1 MGVGMKITALLSL
14 LSFTVIA
21 ISVNAAENPK
31 PFLIVQITAD
41 QLRGDLLDR
50 YRGQLPNGFGRIEA
64 RGYWV
69 HAGDVD
75 HALTLSFPGHAT
87 LATGMHPSHHGLTG
101 NEWWVEKDGKWSELD
116 VSRDVRYKVVD
127 APKRQGISPKN
138 LLVSTLGEWTKSSN
152 RHAKSVSLGTGNPI
166 PVAYAGHHAD
176 AVYWYDSSINEFT
189 TSTYYA
195 PRLAPWV
202 ETFNKH
208 ALASFQ
214 KPVWVLTVPADEVR
228 LANPDDDPNERSG
241 KNNTFPHGYAAES
254 RPASGGS
261 SPTEYSEWWD
271 GTPLKDEAL
280 LALAASAVDA
290 EMLGQRNVIDY
301 LAIDLGSTDD
311 VGHDFGPL
319 SLEQFDTLKRLD
331 RALGGFL
338 DHLDA
343 VVGKG
348 RYVLA
353 FSADHGVVDA
363 TDPGVNGRI
372 VKTAEIEGVLDQIEQ
387 AASHEIL
394 SQGALEQRTVE
405 ILKKADFIAD
415 AYTEERLSQ
424 TSTDP
429 FIRLYANVMRHGL
442 TTDFPLWTRKERAF
456 HPARYNIIVRFKENT
471 VIDAAAAVHGSPY
484 AQDRLV
490 PIIFAGAGIRHG
502 EDTRGART
510 VDVAPTLAAA
520 AGIAAPKG
528 LDGHAVNAAL
538 LAR

>member
-1 MGVGMKITALLSL
+1 MKRTALFGVFGCSLIALS
-14 LSFTVIA
+14 A
-21 ISVNAAENPK
+21 NAADNPK
-31 PFLIVQITAD
+31 PLLIVQITAD

-50 YRGQLPNGFGRIEA
+50 YRSALPNGFGRIEA
-64 RGYWV
+64 QGYWV
-69 HAGDVD
+69 HAGNVD

-87 LATGMHPSHHGLTG
+87 LATGMHPARHGLTG
-101 NEWWVEKDGKWSELD
+101 NEWWVEKDGKWGEVD
-116 VSRDVRYKVVD
+116 VSRDERYKVID
-127 APKRQGISPKN
+127 APKRPGVSPAK

-152 RHAKSVSLGTGNPI
+152 PHAKSVALGTGNPI
-166 PVAYAGHHAD
+166 PMAYAGHHAD
-176 AVYWYDSSINEFT
+176 AAYWYDSSINEFT

-195 PRLAPWV
+195 PRLASWV
-202 ETFNKH
+202 AAFNRH

-214 KPVWVLTVPADEVR
+214 KPEWTLTVAAEEVK
-228 LANPDDDPNERSG
+228 LANRDDDPNERFG
-241 KNNTFPHGYAAES
+241 RNNTFPHSYAAES

-261 SPTEYSEWWD
+261 SPIEYSAWWD

-280 LALAASAVDA
+280 LALAAAAVDA
-290 EMLGQRNVIDY
+290 EKLGQRNVVDY

-343 VVGKG
+343 TVGRG

-353 FSADHGVVDA
+353 LSADHGVVDP

-372 VKTAEIEGVLDQIEQ
+372 VKTAEIEALLDQIEQ
-387 AASHEIL
+387 AAKQENL
-394 SQGALEQRTVE
+394 PRVALEQKMVA
-405 ILKKADFIAD
+405 ILKNADFIAD

-424 TSTDP
+424 PSTDP
-429 FIRLYANVMRHGL
+429 FILLYANAMRRGL
-442 TTDFPLWTRKERAF
+442 TTDFPLWTRKERLF
-456 HPARYNIIVRFKENT
+456 HPAGYNIVVRFKENA

-502 EDTRGART
+502 EETVGART

-520 AGIAAPKG
+520 AGISAPKG
-528 LDGHAVNAAL
+528 LDGHTIGAAL
-538 LAR
+538 LAP